1 MNIPSKKYKV
11 HTILGLKTE
20 VHLPIADNTNPI
32 VKSVLDKYYSHY
44 PPTQRQSSCAVV
56 LTAMT

>member
-1 MNIPSKKYKV
+1 MNIPNKKYKV

-32 VKSVLDKYYSHY
+32 LKSVLLDSYYSHY
-44 PPTQRQSSCAVV
+44 PPTQR
-56 LTAMT
+56 